1 MQNWKN
7 ITLDLIEYD
16 LEDAFNK
23 ISHLEVLSVTIED
36 RRGITNSNWFD
47 DPTNPS
53 ILNYKTHKIVILLE
67 EKQSTN
73 QLVTDIQ
80 KILGLHMPPNF
91 NEEIF
96 EDKDWVQ
103 YTQSQFKEILISN
116 SLRILPPWEE
126 DASFNGTTIFIEPGS
141 GFGTGSHPTTKLCLK
156 WIEKNLKSN
165 KRVLDF
171 GSGSGILSIFA
182 KKITGNLVSGVEIDK
197 LAIKNANYNNKING
211 VKIDYILSNNFNFN
225 EKFDIV
231 LSNIL
236 ANILI
241 SLSNNFE
248 KITKN
253 ELLLSGILLNQ
264 VDQIIRE
271 YKPWIQLDLID
282 QEDGWC
288 LLYGKL
294 KS

>member
-126 DASFNGTTIFIEPGS
+126 DTSFNGTTIFIEPGS

-211 VKIDYILSNNFNFN
+211 MNIDYILSNNFNFN

>member
-126 DASFNGTTIFIEPGS
+126 DTSFNGTTIFIEPGS

>member
-126 DASFNGTTIFIEPGS
+126 ATSFNGTTIFIEPGS

>member
-116 SLRILPPWEE
+116 SLRILPPWE
-126 DASFNGTTIFIEPGS
+126 
-141 GFGTGSHPTTKLCLK
+141 
-156 WIEKNLKSN
+156 
-165 KRVLDF
+165 
-171 GSGSGILSIFA
+171 
-182 KKITGNLVSGVEIDK
+182 
-197 LAIKNANYNNKING
+197 
-211 VKIDYILSNNFNFN
+211 
-225 EKFDIV
+225 
-231 LSNIL
+231 
-236 ANILI
+236 
-241 SLSNNFE
+241 
-248 KITKN
+248 
-253 ELLLSGILLNQ
+253 
-264 VDQIIRE
+264 
-271 YKPWIQLDLID
+271 
-282 QEDGWC
+282 
-288 LLYGKL
+288 
-294 KS
+294 

>member
-36 RRGITNSNWFD
+36 RRDITNSNWFD

-126 DASFNGTTIFIEPGS
+126 DTSFNGTTIFIEPGS

>member
-1 MQNWKN
+1 M
-7 ITLDLIEYD
+7 
-16 LEDAFNK
+16 
-23 ISHLEVLSVTIED
+23 
-36 RRGITNSNWFD
+36 
-47 DPTNPS
+47 
-53 ILNYKTHKIVILLE
+53 
-67 EKQSTN
+67 
-73 QLVTDIQ
+73 
-80 KILGLHMPPNF
+80 
-91 NEEIF
+91 
-96 EDKDWVQ
+96 
-103 YTQSQFKEILISN
+103 
-116 SLRILPPWEE
+116 
-126 DASFNGTTIFIEPGS
+126 
-141 GFGTGSHPTTKLCLK
+141 
-156 WIEKNLKSN
+156 
-165 KRVLDF
+165 
-171 GSGSGILSIFA
+171 
-182 KKITGNLVSGVEIDK
+182 VSGVEIDK